1 MNNLKTLITAFER
14 TLYTY
19 VPSKELSSEETK
31 TFLKSDKTEE
41 NIASEPND
49 VYSKPISVLASKI
62 LEIINEKKKVKLAE
76 LRSFSKTFKT
86 NSDVENLISNE
97 IKEKV
102 TFTKEGRIMYA
113 VLKEKNKL
121 FEI

>member
-1 MNNLKTLITAFER
+1 MNTS
-14 TLYTY
+14 

-31 TFLKSDKTEE
+31 TFLKSDKSKE
-41 NIASEPND
+41 NIASKPSD

-62 LEIINEKKKVKLAE
+62 LENIKEKKKVKLAE
-76 LRSFSKTFKT
+76 FKSFSKKFKT
-86 NSDVENLISNE
+86 NTDVENLILNE

-102 TFTKEGRIMYA
+102 TVIKEGRTMYA

-121 FEI
+121 FD